1 MAELLDSGAR
11 RQFESGAVRDIS
23 DDKGRMDLVPLGV
36 VADNLKDESLS
47 RIEQYIRN
55 GNTHDLWAAIEA
67 FSGDKK
73 EWDIYTALIETSK
86 QYQDGAKKYSDR
98 NWENGMPVHCFIDS
112 GVRHY
117 LKFLRGDTDEPHDRA
132 FIWNMLG
139 AIWTHENKPELIDLP
154 FAEQSKPNRPTQAE
168 LEDLF
173 IEPSAW
179 DSEECVC
186 GLTSVAK
193 GEPAKGYE
201 GLSDSIL
208 KECVCTHFIDCGDG
222 CPLYVKYQ
230 TYKCE
235 NIWMANHPEEFRK
248 IAIEYLEG
256 LDKQN

>member
-154 FAEQSKPNRPTQAE
+154 FAEQGKGHRPTQAE

-173 IEPSAW
+173 TEPS
-179 DSEECVC
+179 
-186 GLTSVAK
+186 
-193 GEPAKGYE
+193 EPIKWKYE
-201 GLSDSIL
+201 GLSDDDLLDRICHRGFS
-208 KECVCTHFIDCGDG
+208 KCED
-222 CPLYVKYQ
+222 CPLF
-230 TYKCE
+230 TPSGGWDTAGAPCNE
-235 NIWMANHPEEFRK
+235 FPTFRK
-248 IAIEYLEG
+248 IVIKWLEEHNA
-256 LDKQN
+256 KK

>member
-117 LKFLRGDTDEPHDRA
+117 LKYLRGDTDEPHDRA

-154 FAEQSKPNRPTQAE
+154 FAEQGKAHRPTQAE

-173 IEPSAW
+173 SVDNQTNADKEVVPNVNYERMTDNELHSL
-179 DSEECVC
+179 VC
-186 GLTSVAK
+186 LSFTYCNGGL
-193 GEPAKGYE
+193 P
-201 GLSDSIL
+201 
-208 KECVCTHFIDCGDG
+208 DG
-222 CPLYVKYQ
+222 CPLHGK
-230 TYKCE
+230 KR
-235 NIWMANHPEEFRK
+235 AHEELDCADFRK
-248 IAIEYLEG
+248 MYPEKFRKVAIEYLEG